1 MNAIRHF
8 TTSLLLASASVC
20 MPALAQDTEA
30 TRQAAMERYLRAVP
44 MEKMMEDTYLEM
56 AKQLPPEN
64 RADFVSLMRK
74 HVYVD
79 RIEAIARKSMLKTFT
94 TNELNALADFYLSEH
109 GASGMRKFGTYMADV
124 MPALMQEV
132 QRAVQELQA
141 EKR

>member
-1 MNAIRHF
+1 M
-8 TTSLLLASASVC
+8 
-20 MPALAQDTEA
+20 D
-30 TRQAAMERYLRAVP
+30 
-44 MEKMMEDTYLEM
+44 KMMEDAYLEM

-64 RADFVSLMRK
+64 RAEFVSLMRK

-109 GASGMRKFGTYMADV
+109 GASGMRKFGVYMADI
-124 MPALMQEV
+124 MPALMQEI

-141 EKR
+141 EKQ